1 ETLQRIV
8 STLVN
13 KNDEIHDFIDM
24 LNHTI
29 SNVQVNSSNAIS
41 ELDEEFDGLYSV
53 LHEMKGSMAN
63 TIQQEEARKIQAL
76 QDQLSQC
83 SRALESSEELLEL
96 AVQTLDIK
104 NPVEL
109 LEVENTDWMCVRQVL
124 ASVSV
129 WNI

>member
-13 KNDEIHDFIDM
+13 KNDEIHNFIDM

-96 AVQTLDIK
+96 AVQSLDIK
-104 NPVEL
+104 SPVEL
-109 LEVENTDWMCVRQVL
+109 LE
-124 ASVSV
+124 
-129 WNI
+129 

>member
-13 KNDEIHDFIDM
+13 KNDEIQNFIDM

-29 SNVQVNSSNAIS
+29 TNLQVNSSKAIS

-53 LHEMKGSMAN
+53 LHEMKGSMAS

-83 SRALESSEELLEL
+83 SHALESSEELLEL
-96 AVQTLDIK
+96 AVQSLDIK

-109 LEVENTDWMCVRQVL
+109 LE
-124 ASVSV
+124 
-129 WNI
+129 